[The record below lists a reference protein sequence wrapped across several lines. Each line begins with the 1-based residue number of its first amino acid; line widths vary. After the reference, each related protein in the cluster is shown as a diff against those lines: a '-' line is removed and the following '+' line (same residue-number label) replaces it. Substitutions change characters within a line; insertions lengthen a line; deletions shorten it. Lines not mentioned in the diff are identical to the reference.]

1 MIWDTGDGELD
12 SSVLLDNFQW
22 VGGQAVVTST
32 DRPTGPN

>member
-22 VGGQAVVTST
+22 VGGKVVVTST
-32 DRPTGPN
+32 GRPTGPN